1 MIQYKETKTG
11 KLYMSFE
18 EFCNERWITCSPNP
32 SDELLTS
39 LGLEKVEVAPPQPS
53 LEEAK
58 AQKSAEI
65 LRGLEQYRTSAT
77 VFSHLGFE
85 IDATERSL
93 IDIQGLMKI
102 MADTPEAEVT
112 FRDAHN
118 EFHKI
123 PYSKLAI
130 LEKEVY
136 AKGLEGYQI
145 KWALDKRLAEAQTVE
160 DVEAIEVKY

>member
-1 MIQYKETKTG
+1 MKVYQYEGKEYLT
-11 KLYMSFE
+11 LWQVREIHPAIFPSE
-18 EFCNERWITCSPNP
+18 P
-32 SDELLTS
+32 SDKLLAELGITVTEKEDPKPPLEEVKARKAQEI
-39 LGLEKVEVAPPQPS
+39 LHGLEH
-53 LEEAK
+53 
-58 AQKSAEI
+58 
-65 LRGLEQYRTSAT
+65 YRTSAT
-77 VFSHLGFE
+77 VLCHLGFE

-93 IDIQGLMKI
+93 VDIQGLMKI

-112 FRDAHN
+112 FRDANN